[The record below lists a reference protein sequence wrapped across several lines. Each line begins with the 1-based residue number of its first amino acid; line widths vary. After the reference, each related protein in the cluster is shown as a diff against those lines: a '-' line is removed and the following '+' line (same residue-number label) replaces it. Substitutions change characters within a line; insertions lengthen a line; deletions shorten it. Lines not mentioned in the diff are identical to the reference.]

1 MIKNFIKN
9 LFKKS
14 IEIPSVKVKRTRDA
28 SIVPTKAHRWDA
40 GYDLYVVHDCKIPPF
55 GRALIPTGVAFD
67 IPKGYL
73 GMVVGRSGNTSK
85 RGFHV
90 PAGIIDSHYKGE
102 VFIVAFNHTRKTIKL
117 YKGERAAQML
127 ILPML
132 DCCLIESE
140 DFSKEDRGGGLGST
154 GL

>member
-1 MIKNFIKN
+1 MIKKILKK
-9 LFKKS
+9 LFEKSQEIKS
-14 IEIPSVKVKRTRDA
+14 IKIKRTRDA
-28 SIVPTKAHRWDA
+28 AIVPTKAHRWDA
-40 GYDLYVVHDCKIPPF
+40 GYDLYVVSDCKIPPF

-67 IPKGYL
+67 LPKGYL

-85 RGFHV
+85 RGFHI

-102 VFIVAFNHTRKTIKL
+102 VFVVAFNHTRRAIKL

-132 DCCLIESE
+132 DCSLEE
-140 DFSKEDRGGGLGST
+140 NGDFSKEDRGGGLGST
-154 GL
+154 GF